1 MGDHHDELA
10 RLWSQAVDQY
20 TASKPERPSTAI
32 DWAQL
37 VKTNADLTSLID
49 EHETEFLRF
58 RNHRRQVWDM
68 FAATATQLQRLSGVA
83 QAGIGLTTFAPAYII
98 LEAGLSLMDAGRAV
112 ADTYD
117 ALETLFKRIQEIT
130 SRLVQYLDEDEED
143 PTLQE
148 IVVRLLASILN
159 VFGEVEATIQRKR
172 GRELVQR
179 IVGKENKV
187 QKTLKELDDMLKTEM
202 QFIASKTYNT
212 TRRIH
217 REMKSDRD
225 QQLLHAALHTDAI
238 QVNAAHHS
246 RNESSRV
253 PHSGD
258 WLLNDAVFEPWSKRE
273 FPVLWILGRPG
284 TGKTYLA
291 SRVIEHMSSSS
302 VPSVTGY
309 FYITEGMN
317 TQHTLGTILKVIA
330 YQISRLYDDYRRWAL
345 RVCKEDQTF
354 HDVSLIWDH
363 LFIKPFSDDTLMSR
377 PAYIIIDGVDE
388 ATKEDQ
394 ASLVKMAKSLS
405 RMQPG
410 KSAVPAIQLLLLG
423 RPDLEYAISNAWSKQ
438 KMRPSIIHIQSSLSK
453 ADIQRYIKRGVR
465 EVKLFAALP
474 PERSK
479 PLRRYIIKSL
489 EKISDGMFMI
499 AKLMLAE
506 ISNMNKPELIKQA
519 LAKPPSGLDDMFKRV
534 VARLSVMGGF
544 DKADL
549 NEMIMWV
556 ACARR
561 DLLLGELDLVLKV
574 RDLRQNGIVRLDD
587 ELRTRFGSFFS
598 ISHAEPSSSEAT
610 DRNEA
615 EQRERVGPIITSAD
629 SVGRR
634 TPEQHRELHEEK
646 LPDSDDDTAIGVE
659 SDDDGDGRDGEVE
672 DDDVDDSDIDDD
684 THEDS
689 LDPLDNA
696 ITFDDD
702 IFDEID
708 DNIPA
713 SFFVAT
719 VKFGHASIGQH
730 FREASFYKGIG
741 MDNSFTQAHIATTC
755 LLFLTDNI
763 PKRKQRP
770 WRQPDL
776 FQYSADHFLNHLAEI
791 DIKDLELRHPA
802 KLEALSNEIGNMF
815 YDSDHLLS
823 WFDSI
828 SDKFN
833 FMSQLFSPG
842 TCSRLQD
849 LLPTPEGRHD
859 SDLKAEWI
867 RNSKASRE
875 HLLAPFAQSIAKAW
889 LLDGYSDGILAI
901 IFLQGYVS
909 TVSNLHCHSPMLY
922 ISPFN
927 HTGSS

>member
-10 RLWSQAVDQY
+10 RLWSQAVEQY

-32 DWAQL
+32 DWSQL

-49 EHETEFLRF
+49 EHESKFQRF
-58 RNHRRQVWDM
+58 RNHRRQVWDV
-68 FAATATQLQRLSGVA
+68 FAAAAAQLQRLGRVVE
-83 QAGIGLTTFAPAYII
+83 AGIGQTTFAPACII
-98 LEAGLSLMDAGRAV
+98 LEAGFFLMDAGSDV
-112 ADTYD
+112 TDTYD

-130 SRLVQYLDEDEED
+130 NRLVLYLDKDEED
-143 PTLQE
+143 PALQE

-179 IVGKENKV
+179 IIGKENKV

-202 QFIASKTYNT
+202 QFIASKTYKT

-258 WLLNDAVFEPWSKRE
+258 WLLNDAVFERWTKRE
-273 FPVLWILGRPG
+273 SPVLWILGRPG

-291 SRVIEHMSSSS
+291 SRVIEHMSSSP

-317 TQHTLGTILKVIA
+317 SQHTLETILKSIA

-363 LFIKPFSDDTLMSR
+363 LFIKPFSDSTLMSR

-394 ASLVKMAKSLS
+394 ASLVRMAKSLS
-405 RMQPG
+405 RMQLG
-410 KSAVPAIQLLLLG
+410 KSVVPAIQLLLLG

-438 KMRPSIIHIQSSLSK
+438 KMRPSIIHMQSSLSK
-453 ADIQRYIKRGVR
+453 VDIQRYIKRGVR

-489 EKISDGMFMI
+489 ERISDGMFMI

-534 VARLSVMGGF
+534 VARISVMGGF

-561 DLLLGELDLVLKV
+561 DLLLGELDLVLKL
-574 RDLRQNGIVRLDD
+574 RDLRQNGIVRLED

-598 ISHAEPSSSEAT
+598 ISHAEPSSPEAT
-610 DRNEA
+610 DGGEV
-615 EQRERVGPIITSAD
+615 EQKERAGPISTNAD
-629 SVGRR
+629 SIGGR
-634 TPEQHRELHEEK
+634 TPEQHGELYEEK
-646 LPDSDDDTAIGVE
+646 YSDSDDGAAIGVE
-659 SDDDGDGRDGEVE
+659 SDDDDRDDEEE
-672 DDDVDDSDIDDD
+672 DDDFDASDIDDD

-689 LDPLDNA
+689 LDPLDNT
-696 ITFDDD
+696 IPVDNDSY
-702 IFDEID
+702 DEID
-708 DNIPA
+708 DNVPA
-713 SFFVAT
+713 NFFVAT

-741 MDNSFTQAHIATTC
+741 MDSNFTQAHIATTC
-755 LLFLTDNI
+755 LLFLSDNI

-776 FQYSADHFLNHLAEI
+776 FQYAADHFLNHLAEI

-802 KLEALSNEIGNMF
+802 KLGALSDEIGNMF
-815 YDSDHLLS
+815 YDSDHLRN
-823 WFDSI
+823 WFNSV
-828 SDKFN
+828 SDKFK
-833 FMSQLFSPG
+833 FMDQLFSPG

-849 LLPTPEGRHD
+849 LLPTLEGGHD
-859 SDLKAEWI
+859 SESKAEWGK
-867 RNSKASRE
+867 NSKASKK

-889 LLDGYSDGILAI
+889 LLDGYSDGILAT

-909 TVSNLHCHSPMLY
+909 TVSNLYCHSPIL
-922 ISPFN
+922 
-927 HTGSS
+927 